1 MKILHTSDWHFGKK
15 LEGMKRIEEQE
26 KFINNLK
33 KIVQGENPDLILIAG
48 DIFDTP
54 NPSAEAETL
63 FFESL
68 KKISLNGK
76 VGVVI
81 IPGNHDNGERLAA
94 SKSLVKDIGVII
106 YKEPYEIK
114 NVGKYS
120 NMEILESFQG
130 GILLKI
136 SEKKMFLYCLPYPSE
151 AALNET
157 FEDGKYSERIGE
169 ILKEGIENNKEDVPV
184 VVMTHLFVTREDK
197 EVELGGSMAVKV
209 KDLPDV
215 DYIALGH
222 IHKPM
227 KFTSKRACYSGS
239 PIEYRSTE
247 KNFLKKVFIVQVNGN
262 FDTNIKEIPLENY
275 KPIKEY
281 IGNSIEEAIEISNS
295 LKEKEEWIYLKIK
308 TKTHLKSSDIRKI
321 KENKNIV
328 EIIPILLGEETYDE
342 EIDYSEINIKEA
354 FLEFYKNKD
363 GIAPSKE
370 IINLFEK
377 LVGDDE

>member
-33 KIVQGENPDLILIAG
+33 KIVQGEKPDLILIAG

-114 NVGKYS
+114 NIGKYS

-227 KFTSKRACYSGS
+227 RFTSKRACYSGS

-247 KNFLKKVFIVQVNGN
+247 KNFLKKVFIVEVNGN

-281 IGNSIEEAIEISNS
+281 IGNSIEEAIEISNA

-363 GIAPSKE
+363 GISPSKE

>member
-1 MKILHTSDWHFGKK
+1 
-15 LEGMKRIEEQE
+15 
-26 KFINNLK
+26 
-33 KIVQGENPDLILIAG
+33 
-48 DIFDTP
+48 
-54 NPSAEAETL
+54 
-63 FFESL
+63 
-68 KKISLNGK
+68 
-76 VGVVI
+76 
-81 IPGNHDNGERLAA
+81 
-94 SKSLVKDIGVII
+94 
-106 YKEPYEIK
+106 
-114 NVGKYS
+114 
-120 NMEILESFQG
+120 
-130 GILLKI
+130 
-136 SEKKMFLYCLPYPSE
+136 
-151 AALNET
+151 
-157 FEDGKYSERIGE
+157 
-169 ILKEGIENNKEDVPV
+169 
-184 VVMTHLFVTREDK
+184 MTHLFVTREDK

-227 KFTSKRACYSGS
+227 RFTSKRACYSGS

-247 KNFLKKVFIVQVNGN
+247 KNFLKKVFIVEVNGN

-281 IGNSIEEAIEISNS
+281 IGNSIEEAIEISNA

-363 GIAPSKE
+363 GISPSKE

>member
-120 NMEILESFQG
+120 NMEILESFKG

-169 ILKEGIENNKEDVPV
+169 ILKEGIDNNVEDVPV
-184 VVMTHLFVTREDK
+184 VVMAHLFVTREDK
-197 EVELGGSMAVKV
+197 EIELGGSMAVKV

-247 KNFLKKVFIVQVNGN
+247 KNFLKKVFIVEVKGN
-262 FDTNIKEIPLENY
+262 FNTNIKEIPLENY

-295 LKEKEEWIYLKIK
+295 LKEKDEWIYLKIK

-363 GIAPSKE
+363 GISPSKE

>member
-1 MKILHTSDWHFGKK
+1 MRILHTSDWHFGKK

-33 KIVQGENPDLILIAG
+33 DIVQGEEPDLILIAG

-76 VGVVI
+76 VGIII

-94 SKSLVKDIGVII
+94 VKSLVKDIGVII
-106 YKEPYEIK
+106 YKRPYEIK
-114 NVGKYS
+114 KLGKYG
-120 NMEILESFQG
+120 NMEILESYEG
-130 GILLKI
+130 GILLNIKKEKI
-136 SEKKMFLYCLPYPSE
+136 FLYSLPYPSE
-151 AALNET
+151 TALNET
-157 FEDGKYSERIGE
+157 FEEGKYSERIGE
-169 ILKEGIENNKEDVPV
+169 ILREGIKNNKTNIPTVI
-184 VVMTHLFVTREDK
+184 MGHLFVTKEDK
-197 EVELGGSMAVKV
+197 DIELGGSMAVKV
-209 KDLPDV
+209 RDLPDV

-227 KFTSKRACYSGS
+227 KFNSKRACYSGS

-247 KNFLKKVFIVQVNGN
+247 NSFLKKVFIVDIKGN
-262 FDTNIKEIPLENY
+262 LNTNIKEIILENY
-275 KPIKEY
+275 KPIREY
-281 IGNSIEEAIEISNS
+281 ISNSIEEAIEVSEK
-295 LKEKEEWIYLKIK
+295 LKFRDEWIYLTIK
-308 TKTHLKSSDIRKI
+308 TNTHLKSSEIRKI

-328 EIIPILLGEETYDE
+328 EIIPILLGEKSYNE

-354 FLEFYKNKD
+354 FLEFYKSKD
-363 GIAPSKE
+363 GISPSKE
-370 IINLFEK
+370 VLNLFEK
-377 LVGDDE
+377 LVGDDK

>member
-114 NVGKYS
+114 NIGKYS

-227 KFTSKRACYSGS
+227 RFTSKRACYSGS

-247 KNFLKKVFIVQVNGN
+247 KNFLKKVFIVEVNGN

-281 IGNSIEEAIEISNS
+281 IGNSIEEAIEISNT

-363 GIAPSKE
+363 GISPSKE

>member
-120 NMEILESFQG
+120 NMEILESFKG

-169 ILKEGIENNKEDVPV
+169 ILKEGIDNNVKDVPV
-184 VVMTHLFVTREDK
+184 VVMAHLFVTREDK
-197 EVELGGSMAVKV
+197 EIELGGSMAVKV

-247 KNFLKKVFIVQVNGN
+247 KNFLKKVFIVEVKGN
-262 FDTNIKEIPLENY
+262 FNTNIKEIPLENY

-295 LKEKEEWIYLKIK
+295 LKEKDEWIYLKIK

-363 GIAPSKE
+363 GISPSKE

>member
-120 NMEILESFQG
+120 NMEILKSYQG

-157 FEDGKYSERIGE
+157 FEHGKYSERIGE
-169 ILKEGIENNKEDVPV
+169 ILKEGIDNNMEDVPV
-184 VVMTHLFVTREDK
+184 VVMAHLFVTREDK
-197 EVELGGSMAVKV
+197 EIELGGSMAVKV

-247 KNFLKKVFIVQVNGN
+247 KNFLKKVFIVEVNGN

-295 LKEKEEWIYLKIK
+295 LKEKDEWIYLKIK

-363 GIAPSKE
+363 GISPSKE

>member
-120 NMEILESFQG
+120 NMEILKSYQG

-169 ILKEGIENNKEDVPV
+169 ILKEGIDNNMEDVPV
-184 VVMTHLFVTREDK
+184 VVMAHLFVTREDK
-197 EVELGGSMAVKV
+197 EIELGGSMAVKV

-247 KNFLKKVFIVQVNGN
+247 KNFLKKVFIVEVNGN

-295 LKEKEEWIYLKIK
+295 LKEKDEWIYLKIK

-363 GIAPSKE
+363 GISPSKE